1 MASDRRGC
9 VVRRRQYA
17 GRTRGVIC
25 GSPWAGSRRSFQRP
39 EAARSPARPHRRPCR
54 RSAWRPASRAA
65 GGRRRRGRVPRRR
78 SSERRPDCR
87 GRPPERGS
95 WCSARRATGRSPGPC
110 RFFLSPGAVLV
121 SAHNG
126 TVDHRIFVVG
136 IGREMLEDPLPD
148 SRLRP
153 LAEAPVHV
161 FPIPGAFQQIAPEY
175 PGPIAVQ
182 HRFDEPP
189 VVDRG
194 HANPTLAP
202 RKQVPDAVPL
212 IIAKS
217 VAAHRSAPERACE
230 KCGYGAILFNIRRMA
245 AISISVS
252 DVCTWY
258 S

>member
-1 MASDRRGC
+1 MEFTPDAFLLRHAMHFLS
-9 VVRRRQYA
+9 
-17 GRTRGVIC
+17 GVD
-25 GSPWAGSRRSFQRP
+25 S
-39 EAARSPARPHRRPCR
+39 
-54 RSAWRPASRAA
+54 
-65 GGRRRRGRVPRRR
+65 
-78 SSERRPDCR
+78 CR

-110 RFFLSPGAVLV
+110 RFFLSAGAVLV
-121 SAHNG
+121 RAHNG
-126 TVDHRIFVVG
+126 PVDHRIFVVG

-153 LAEAPVHV
+153 PAEAPVHV
-161 FPIPGAFQQIAPEY
+161 FPIPEAFRQIAPGY
-175 PGPIAVQ
+175 PGPIAVE

-217 VAAHRSAPERACE
+217 VAAHRSAPEADRLRIGKPAAPESAICRQRDDCSGSVAFRTQSPQCAELTTRPSVLFE
-230 KCGYGAILFNIRRMA
+230 K
-245 AISISVS
+245 
-252 DVCTWY
+252 
-258 S
+258 